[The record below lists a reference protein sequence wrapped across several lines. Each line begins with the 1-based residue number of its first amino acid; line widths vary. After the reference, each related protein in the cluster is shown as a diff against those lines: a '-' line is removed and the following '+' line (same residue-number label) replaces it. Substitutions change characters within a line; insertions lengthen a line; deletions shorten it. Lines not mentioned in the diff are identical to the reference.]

1 MQYFIK
7 DLFHRWSLFKRLIV
21 VIFAVIFSSCDQ
33 LTAPELAEIDAH
45 MITLNSYLPRY
56 QSFLSK
62 THQTDNLSNRYA
74 LLNSLI
80 DEKLILN
87 YSDNMGISDNPQ
99 IILKKERA
107 YEQLLLNTY
116 HNTKTVSYTHLTLPT
131 TPYV

>member
-1 MQYFIK
+1 MQHFIK
-7 DLFHRWSLFKRLIV
+7 DLFHRWSLFQRLIV
-21 VIFAVIFSSCDQ
+21 VIFAVICSSCDQ
-33 LTAPELAEIDAH
+33 LTDPELAEIDGH
-45 MITLNSYLPRY
+45 MITLYSYLPRY

-87 YSDNMGISDNPQ
+87 YSDNMGILDNPQ

-107 YEQLLLNTY
+107 YDCLL
-116 HNTKTVSYTHLTLPT
+116 YTSQSPRD
-131 TPYV
+131 